1 MAYVALY
8 RKWRPQ
14 NFDSV
19 IGQPHIV
26 RTLKTA
32 IEKNKVAHAYLF
44 SGPRGTGKTST
55 AKILARALNCH
66 HGPTTDP
73 CGTCDACRK
82 ITEGSSMDV
91 LEIDAA
97 SNRGID
103 EIRSLRDTVGFLPVD
118 GRYKV
123 YIIDEVHMLTT
134 EAFNALLKTLEEPPK
149 HILFILA
156 TTEPHKIPATIHSRC
171 QRYDFRRISASDIE
185 MRLSDI
191 VERMKLSVEQDALKL
206 IATAAEGGMRD
217 ALSLLDQCLTVGDGT
232 ITADDVLGLLGMVGH
247 TWTSRLAQTI
257 AQKDGRQTLLAF
269 SELIAN
275 GKDPRQTLIELA
287 EHMRNLLLAQV
298 APDAVDT
305 ACDRETLIKEAR
317 MIEADD
323 LTRMIKRLYEG
334 AQESKYTSD
343 ARISAEVTLLDLC
356 ARQYSGNEIDRLI
369 ARIADLEDKI
379 ESGSFTVSAPTAS
392 TITVPSAPSAP
403 MPAVAP
409 AQPSAQTPPSQN
421 TPAHRAEL
429 TEQSST
435 PLQEAQPAVQ
445 PTAQQ
450 RPAVRTTTYRAPMP
464 PSRAPEVPAPP
475 TKRSDPPTPN
485 ADHAS
490 IMKKALEI
498 LGAEGKKAVVACVK
512 TAQIQTITDTAVVLT
527 AEREFVKNY
536 VEGTY
541 RTILENTFA
550 RILGRQIRISCTC
563 GAAKPQE
570 KDNPYAKYPRAVQE
584 GIKMF
589 GDNITVIKN

>member
-8 RKWRPQ
+8 RKYRPQ

-26 RTLKTA
+26 CTLTNA

-55 AKILARALNCH
+55 AKILARALNCRR
-66 HGPTTDP
+66 GPTVDP
-73 CGTCDACRK
+73 CGVCESCRK
-82 ITEGSSMDV
+82 ITEGTSMDV

-134 EAFNALLKTLEEPPK
+134 EAFNALLKTLEEPPA

-171 QRYDFRRISASDIE
+171 QRYDFRRIAIDDIE
-185 MRLSDI
+185 SRLAD
-191 VERMKLSVEQDALKL
+191 VVDNMGLSVEQDALRL
-206 IATAAEGGMRD
+206 ISAAAEGGMRD

-232 ITADDVLGLLGMVGH
+232 VTADDVLGLLGMVGH
-247 TWTSRLAQTI
+247 AWTSRLAETI
-257 AQKDGRQTLLAF
+257 AQKDSRQTLLVF

-287 EHMRNLLLAQV
+287 EYMRSLLLAQV
-298 APDAVDT
+298 APDSVDT
-305 ACDRETLIKEAR
+305 ACDRETLLKQSR
-317 MIEADD
+317 MIEADE
-323 LTRMIKRLYEG
+323 LTRMIRRLYEG
-334 AQESKYTSD
+334 AQESKFTAD
-343 ARISAEVTLLDLC
+343 TRISAEVTLLDLC
-356 ARQYSGNEIDRLI
+356 ARQYGDSDIDKLI

-379 ESGSFTVSAPTAS
+379 KSGNVTAPIAATAVPASAPAPNVAA
-392 TITVPSAPSAP
+392 VPNRALLGEEPAPKP
-403 MPAVAP
+403 
-409 AQPSAQTPPSQN
+409 QPSIQPSTQTPVRP
-421 TPAHRAEL
+421 TVRE
-429 TEQSST
+429 EQ
-435 PLQEAQPAVQ
+435 
-445 PTAQQ
+445 
-450 RPAVRTTTYRAPMP
+450 PAVRTTTYRAPMP

-485 ADHAS
+485 ADCAS
-490 IMKKALEI
+490 VMKKALEI
-498 LGAEGKKAVVACVK
+498 LDSEGKKAVVACIK
-512 TAQIQTITDTAVVLT
+512 TAQIQAITDSAVTLT

-550 RILGRQIRISCTC
+550 RILGRQIRVSCTC
-563 GAAKPQE
+563 GDAKPKE
-570 KDNPYAKYPRAVQE
+570 EANPYAKYPRAVQE

-589 GDNITVIKN
+589 GDNITVIKG

>member
-26 RTLKTA
+26 RTLTNA

-134 EAFNALLKTLEEPPK
+134 EAFNALLKTLEEPPE

-185 MRLSDI
+185 IRLSDI

-305 ACDRETLIKEAR
+305 ACDRETRIKEAR

-379 ESGSFTVSAPTAS
+379 ESGSFTVSAPTVS

-450 RPAVRTTTYRAPMP
+450 RPVVRTTTYRAPMP

>member
-1 MAYVALY
+1 MKGAISTMAYVALY

-26 RTLKTA
+26 RTLTNA

-66 HGPTTDP
+66 TGPTVDP
-73 CGTCDACRK
+73 CGVCDACRK
-82 ITEGSSMDV
+82 ISEGASMDV

-134 EAFNALLKTLEEPPK
+134 EAFNALLKTLEEPPA

-171 QRYDFRRISASDIE
+171 QRYDFRRISSADIE
-185 MRLSDI
+185 MRLADI
-191 VERMKLSVEQDALKL
+191 VENMNLSVEQEALRL
-206 IATAAEGGMRD
+206 ISVAAEGGMRD
-217 ALSLLDQCLTVGDGT
+217 ALSLLDQCLTIGADTV
-232 ITADDVLGLLGMVGH
+232 TAEDVLGLLGMVGH
-247 TWTSRLAQTI
+247 TWTSRLTDTIAAKDSRQTI
-257 AQKDGRQTLLAF
+257 LVF
-269 SELIAN
+269 SELLAN
-275 GKDPRQTLIELA
+275 GKDPRQLLIELA
-287 EHMRNLLLAQV
+287 EYMRNLLLAQV
-298 APDAVDT
+298 APDAIDN
-305 ACDRETLIKEAR
+305 ACHRETILKQAR
-317 MIEADD
+317 AIEADQ

-343 ARISAEVTLLDLC
+343 ARITAEVALLDLC
-356 ARQYSGNEIDRLI
+356 AHQYGASEIDKLI
-369 ARIADLEDKI
+369 ARIADLEDKLAN
-379 ESGSFTVSAPTAS
+379 GNFTISTAPQTAPTVQMAPVKS
-392 TITVPSAPSAP
+392 VPQTAPSAP
-403 MPAVAP
+403 
-409 AQPSAQTPPSQN
+409 QPK
-421 TPAHRAEL
+421 
-429 TEQSST
+429 
-435 PLQEAQPAVQ
+435 QPAVQ
-445 PTAQQ
+445 TEPAPPKAAE
-450 RPAVRTTTYRAPMP
+450 PAVRTTTYRAPMP

-475 TKRSDPPTPN
+475 TMRQDPPTPN
-485 ADHAS
+485 ADHTS

-498 LGAEGKKAVVACVK
+498 LDSEGKKAVVACVK
-512 TAQIQTITDTAVVLT
+512 TAQIQTITDNAVILT

-550 RILGRQIRISCTC
+550 RILGRQVRVSCTC
-563 GAAKPQE
+563 GSAQPKEEA
-570 KDNPYAKYPRAVQE
+570 NPYAKYPRAVQE

-589 GDNITVIKN
+589 GDNITVIKG

>member
-26 RTLKTA
+26 RTLKNA

-55 AKILARALNCH
+55 AKILARALNCQ
-66 HGPTTDP
+66 HGPTIDP
-73 CGTCDACRK
+73 CGTCEACRK
-82 ITEGSSMDV
+82 ITEGTSMDV

-134 EAFNALLKTLEEPPK
+134 EAFNALLKTLEEPPA
-149 HILFILA
+149 HIIFILA

-171 QRYDFRRISASDIE
+171 QRHDFRRICATDIE
-185 MRLSDI
+185 TRLADI
-191 VERMKLSVEQDALKL
+191 VEHMDLSVEQEALKL
-206 IATAAEGGMRD
+206 IAIAAEGGMRD
-217 ALSLLDQCLTVGDGT
+217 ALSLLDQCLTVSDGT
-232 ITADDVLGLLGMVGH
+232 ITAEDILGLLGMVGH
-247 TWTSRLAQTI
+247 TWTSRLAENI
-257 AQKDGRQTLLAF
+257 AAKDSRQTLLTF
-269 SELIAN
+269 SELLAN

-287 EHMRNLLLAQV
+287 EYMRNLLLAQV

-305 ACDRETLIKEAR
+305 ACDRDTLIR
-317 MIEADD
+317 QSHTIEADQ

-343 ARISAEVTLLDLC
+343 ARITAEVTLLDLC
-356 ARQYSGNEIDRLI
+356 AHQYSANEIDRLI

-379 ESGSFTVSAPTAS
+379 QSDNLTAGAPTAN
-392 TITVPSAPSAP
+392 TIAVPN
-403 MPAVAP
+403 AP
-409 AQPSAQTPPSQN
+409 APNIAPVQPSAQTPLPKN
-421 TPAHRAEL
+421 TPAQTAKPTAQPSPPAH
-429 TEQSST
+429 
-435 PLQEAQPAVQ
+435 EAQPTIQ
-445 PTAQQ
+445 KRPTL
-450 RPAVRTTTYRAPMP
+450 RTTTYRAPMP

-498 LGAEGKKAVVACVK
+498 LDSEGKKAVVACIK

-550 RILGRQIRISCTC
+550 RILGRQIHISCTC
-563 GAAKPQE
+563 GAAKPQK

-589 GDNITVIKN
+589 GDNITIIKE

>member
-26 RTLKTA
+26 RTLKNA

-134 EAFNALLKTLEEPPK
+134 EAFNALLKTLEEPPA

-171 QRYDFRRISASDIE
+171 QRYDFRRISVSDIE
-185 MRLSDI
+185 ARLADI
-191 VERMKLSVEQDALKL
+191 VERMQLSVEKEALSL
-206 IATAAEGGMRD
+206 IAAAAEGGMRD

-232 ITADDVLGLLGMVGH
+232 ITADDTLGLLGMVGH
-247 TWTSRLAQTI
+247 TWTSRLAETI
-257 AQKDGRQTLLAF
+257 AQKDSKQTLLVF

-287 EHMRNLLLAQV
+287 EYMRNLLLAQI
-298 APDAVDT
+298 APDSLDI
-305 ACDRETLIKEAR
+305 ACDRDTLIRQSR
-317 MIEADD
+317 MIEAEH

-334 AQESKYTSD
+334 AQESKFTSD
-343 ARISAEVTLLDLC
+343 PRISAEVTLLDLC
-356 ARQYSGNEIDRLI
+356 AHQYSDSEIISLRHEM
-369 ARIADLEDKI
+369 RQT
-379 ESGSFTVSAPTAS
+379 TV
-392 TITVPSAPSAP
+392 
-403 MPAVAP
+403 
-409 AQPSAQTPPSQN
+409 
-421 TPAHRAEL
+421 
-429 TEQSST
+429 
-435 PLQEAQPAVQ
+435 
-445 PTAQQ
+445 
-450 RPAVRTTTYRAPMP
+450 
-464 PSRAPEVPAPP
+464 
-475 TKRSDPPTPN
+475 
-485 ADHAS
+485 
-490 IMKKALEI
+490 
-498 LGAEGKKAVVACVK
+498 
-512 TAQIQTITDTAVVLT
+512 
-527 AEREFVKNY
+527 
-536 VEGTY
+536 
-541 RTILENTFA
+541 
-550 RILGRQIRISCTC
+550 
-563 GAAKPQE
+563 
-570 KDNPYAKYPRAVQE
+570 
-584 GIKMF
+584 
-589 GDNITVIKN
+589 